1 MDSLSSDD
9 LSTLTMISRSGSDW
23 LRAEDIALLIYGEPL
38 KTGSNIETSGVVEL
52 LIMEFYL
59 ISGFRSDFSLIVK

>member
-23 LRAEDIALLIYGEPL
+23 LRAEDIAHLIYGEPL
-38 KTGSNIETSGVVEL
+38 KTGINIETSGILEL
-52 LIMEFYL
+52 LINVIL
-59 ISGFRSDFSLIVK
+59 SNKWL

>member
-52 LIMEFYL
+52 LIL
-59 ISGFRSDFSLIVK
+59 